1 MTHQIRQHPG
11 TNTKSYRHC
20 KQTRKARTHGS
31 DTRSNHTNA
40 TEQEHLIQMARSS
53 QARNRIHW
61 IAGSHPHTASKLFSF
76 TCMPG
81 HCEAG
86 HQIPAPTHHH
96 TLPQGVSETRDMK
109 PPVSN
114 QPTEVF
120 RDSTKARPRRHEQRT
135 SARNSVKSKLQCNG
149 TYFPQ
154 SLVCPVRRYSSG
166 LVRTAVRLAFFT
178 GLVSVCRISHT
189 GLAPYYKHH
198 ATVHLV
204 GCPPPSPCSA
214 PSLNDSPTHPT
225 RASSP

>member
-1 MTHQIRQHPG
+1 MAAIPDQTTQTPPSR
-11 TNTKSYRHC
+11 NT
-20 KQTRKARTHGS
+20 
-31 DTRSNHTNA
+31 
-40 TEQEHLIQMARSS
+40 SS
-53 QARNRIHW
+53 KWPDQARQETEYTGLQGVIH
-61 IAGSHPHTASKLFSF
+61 IRLVNYFHLHACPVIVKPATRYLHP
-76 TCMPG
+76 
-81 HCEAG
+81 
-86 HQIPAPTHHH
+86 H